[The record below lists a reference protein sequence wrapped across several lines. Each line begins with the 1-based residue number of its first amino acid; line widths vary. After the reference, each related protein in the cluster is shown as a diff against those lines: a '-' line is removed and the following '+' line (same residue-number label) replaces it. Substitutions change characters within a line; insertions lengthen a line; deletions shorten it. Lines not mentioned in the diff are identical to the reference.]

1 MFALYMYNCLHLYQQ
16 NEIIIMAN
24 IKTPN
29 NKKKSGRPAGE
40 PTTVISLR
48 IPTELRERIKKK
60 YGKNWMVLF
69 KDFCRVYAIDL
80 DEKVSNN
87 S

>member
-1 MFALYMYNCLHLYQQ
+1 MAHL
-16 NEIIIMAN
+16 
-24 IKTPN
+24 KTET
-29 NKKKSGRPAGE
+29 NKRKSGRPPGE

-48 IPTELRERIKKK
+48 IPTELREKIKKK

-80 DEKVSNN
+80 DEKVQN
-87 S
+87 SI